1 MQQYVHNEYV
11 QTLAEV
17 GAIGAALLAA
27 LLATTLRLLWR
38 SRSSERAS
46 VFWAG
51 TAAAC
56 AAAVVHAG
64 FDFVWHVPVVPLTLA
79 VLIGLAVKPVTSTND
94 GDPAERRL

>member
-38 SRSSERAS
+38 SRASERAP

-51 TAAAC
+51 TVAAC

-94 GDPAERRL
+94 GDPTERRL